1 MFCPIIDFN
10 RYTEKNLL
18 LIAEKIDDQIIDDTT
33 LRLTPDEAKL
43 LYNNASYLIAI
54 SLTDFSEINR
64 DDFEDDINNEWETE
78 SSLIPK
84 LSNEPV
90 IGVIDT
96 QCNEKV
102 YFKDW
107 VEYKNMLDENIPLSD
122 EDYKHGTAVSY
133 IIVDG
138 PQGNPQLED
147 PRECVSAS
155 LSTSET
161 VLREQH
167 KLLAIATLL
176 NFRLFNLMISR

>member
-1 MFCPIIDFN
+1 MFCPLIDFN

-18 LIAEKIDDQIIDDTT
+18 LIAEKLDDQIIDDTT

-96 QCNEKV
+96 QFNEKV

-176 NFRLFNLMISR
+176 NFRLFSLMISR